1 MTKKIICLIFA
12 LVFCLCAC
20 AKTPVP
26 APDDTSVSKN
36 TKGNDTGFYVSGFDD
51 ATPVET
57 KPTDKETEPEEPT
70 VSKVSFAAV
79 GDNIIYQAGFTDAR
93 NRANDQ
99 YPEYNFTPIY
109 ENILPEIQA
118 ADLAYINQE
127 TLMSGAEY
135 GYSDYPQFNCPQ
147 HLGHQLE
154 EMGFDI
160 VNIANNHM
168 LDMTTKGL
176 LDTIEF
182 WRTKNVTLL
191 GGYENEEVYNTPIVV
206 EKNGISMV
214 FLSYTYSA
222 NGFQPSANYDVVV
235 PFIDEDQI
243 KEDIRRVKDAGDTL
257 IVSVHWGNENQFE
270 PTAEQ
275 RELAQMMCDEGVD
288 VIIGTHPHVI
298 QPVEWLT
305 SSDGNK
311 TLCIYSL
318 GDLVAVMMK
327 ASNMLGGLCT
337 FDIVKTGDEVT
348 IENVVFNP
356 VVHHFGPSY
365 YNGKLYYLSD
375 FTDELASTFA
385 KVYGINANKQSLSDI
400 VRDVIDAEFLPEEFR

>member
-1 MTKKIICLIFA
+1 MLKKIICLMFA
-12 LVFCLCAC
+12 LMLCLCAC
-20 AKTPVP
+20 AKQTP
-26 APDDTSVSKN
+26 APATDSKN
-36 TKGNDTGFYVSGFDD
+36 TGEGKDTDFYVSGFED

-57 KPTDKETEPEEPT
+57 QSKEDEPKQEEPT

-79 GDNIIYQAGFTDAR
+79 GDNIIYQAGFTDAK
-93 NRANDQ
+93 NRANEE

-109 ENILPEIQA
+109 ENILPKIQA

-135 GYSDYPQFNCPQ
+135 GYSDYPCFNSPQ

-160 VNIANNHM
+160 INIANNHM
-168 LDMTTKGL
+168 LDMTTPGL

-191 GGYENEEVYNTPIVV
+191 GGYENEEIYNKPVVV

-214 FLSYTYSA
+214 FLSYTYA
-222 NGFQPSANYDVVV
+222 TNGFKPSANYDVVV
-235 PFIDEDQI
+235 PYLEKEQLI
-243 KEDIRRVKDAGDTL
+243 EDIRRVKDAGDTL

-275 RELAQMMCDEGVD
+275 RELAQVMCDEGVD

-298 QPVEWLT
+298 QPVEWVT
-305 SSDGNK
+305 SASGNK

-337 FDIVKTGDEVT
+337 FDIVKTGDEIT
-348 IENVVFNP
+348 IENVIFNP
-356 VVHHFGPSY
+356 VVYHFGPSY

-385 KVYGINANKQSLSDI
+385 KVYGINANKESLTAI

>member
-12 LVFCLCAC
+12 LVFCFCSC
-20 AKTPVP
+20 SSKDVP
-26 APDDTSVSKN
+26 DTSAGADNNGKETSF
-36 TKGNDTGFYVSGFDD
+36 TVSGFDD
-51 ATPVET
+51 AKPSDTTPS
-57 KPTDKETEPEEPT
+57 EPEDTDTAESRLT
-70 VSKVSFAAV
+70 FAAV
-79 GDNIIYQAGFTDAR
+79 GDNIIYQCGFTDAQ
-93 NRANDQ
+93 NRANSE

-109 ENILPEIQA
+109 ENILPVIQA
-118 ADLAYINQE
+118 ADISYINQE
-127 TLMSGAEY
+127 TLMAGAEY
-135 GYSDYPQFNCPQ
+135 GYSDYPCFNSPQ

-154 EMGFDI
+154 DMGFDI

-168 LDMTTKGL
+168 LDMTTPGL

-182 WRTKNVTLL
+182 WRTKNVTLI
-191 GGYENEEVYNTPIVV
+191 GGYENEEIYNKPVVV

-214 FLSYTYSA
+214 LLSYTYSA
-222 NGFQPSANYDVVV
+222 NGFQPSSNYDVVV

-243 KEDIRRVKDAGDTL
+243 REDIRRVKDAGDML

-270 PTAEQ
+270 PTSEQ

-305 SSDGNK
+305 SDDGNK

-327 ASNMLGGLCT
+327 SSNMLGGLCT
-337 FDIVKTGDEVT
+337 FDIVKTGDEITV
-348 IENVVFNP
+348 ENVLFTP

-365 YNGKLYYLSD
+365 YNSKLYYLSD
-375 FTDELASTFA
+375 FTPELASTFG
-385 KVYGINANKQSLSDI
+385 KVYGINADKESLTAI
-400 VRDVIDAEFLPEEFR
+400 LRDVIDPEFLPEEFK

>member
-1 MTKKIICLIFA
+1 MLA
-12 LVFCLCAC
+12 LLFLFTAC
-20 AKTPVP
+20 GKTEEKEGMVT
-26 APDDTSVSKN
+26 D
-36 TKGNDTGFYVSGFDD
+36 FYISGFED
-51 ATPVET
+51 AA
-57 KPTDKETEPEEPT
+57 PTDTAEQPQQSEPA

-79 GDNIIYQAGFTDAR
+79 GDNIIYHCGFTDAQ
-93 NRANDQ
+93 NRANEE

-127 TLMSGAEY
+127 TLMSGEEY
-135 GYSDYPQFNCPQ
+135 GYSDYPCFNTPQ
-147 HLGHQLE
+147 HLGQQLAD
-154 EMGFDI
+154 MGFDI

-168 LDMTTKGL
+168 LDMTTPGL
-176 LDTIEF
+176 IDTIEY
-182 WRTKNVTLL
+182 WRTKDITLL
-191 GGYENEEVYNTPIVV
+191 GGYENEKVYNELCIV

-214 FLSYTYSA
+214 FLSYTYA
-222 NGFQPSANYDVVV
+222 TNGFIPDSSYDVVV
-235 PFIDEDQI
+235 PYLEEDQLT
-243 KEDIRRVKDAGDTL
+243 EDIRRVRDSADTV

-270 PTAEQ
+270 PTEEQ
-275 RELAQMMCDEGVD
+275 RHLAQVMCDEGVD

-305 SSDGNK
+305 SNGGNK

-337 FDIVKTGDEVT
+337 FDIVKTDGEIS
-348 IENVVFNP
+348 IENVLFTP

-365 YNGKLYYLSD
+365 YNSKLYYLSD
-375 FTDELASTFA
+375 FTDELASTFG
-385 KVYGINANKQSLSDI
+385 KVYGISADKAYLESIVKDI
-400 VRDVIDAEFLPEEFR
+400 IDEEFLPKEAE